1 MSRFRQP
8 DEPAAELI
16 CFGWVLISPGKE
28 TEINNLMCTKTSK
41 DDYENLSLLEVLLDD
56 LVFCRLGATDIA
68 RDDIAVHQDLKD
80 QLRRSKDSWYETKDW
95 CGKTI
100 LLHCKTTNWIVW
112 EEFSASF
119 TNQETICFTNQEI
132 KNYLRAIIRLFKN
145 NFMK

>member
-8 DEPAAELI
+8 DEPVAELI

-41 DDYENLSLLEVLLDD
+41 EVLLDD

-68 RDDIAVHQDLKD
+68 RDDIAVHHNLKD

-100 LLHCKTTNWIVW
+100 LLHCKTTNWVVW
-112 EEFSASF
+112 EKFSASF

-132 KNYLRAIIRLFKN
+132 KNYLRAIVRLFKN